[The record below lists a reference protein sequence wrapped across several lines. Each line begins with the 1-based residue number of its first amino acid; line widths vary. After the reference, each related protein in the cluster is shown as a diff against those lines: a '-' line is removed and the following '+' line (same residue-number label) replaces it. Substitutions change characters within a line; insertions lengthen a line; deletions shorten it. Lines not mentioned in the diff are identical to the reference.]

1 MIQYAMKENQ
11 RTFLPFLTKQ
21 STSETIEV
29 LDEMLYLLVLNT
41 ELVGSIPKQFG
52 HQYLTIRELRD
63 YFIWLKQQ
71 EDEK

>member
-1 MIQYAMKENQ
+1 MKIKTPQ
-11 RTFLPFLTKQ
+11 CLQKQ
-21 STSETIEV
+21 SLSETIKV
-29 LDEMLYLLVLNT
+29 LDDMLYLIVWNT
-41 ELVGSIPKQFG
+41 ELVGSIPNQLN